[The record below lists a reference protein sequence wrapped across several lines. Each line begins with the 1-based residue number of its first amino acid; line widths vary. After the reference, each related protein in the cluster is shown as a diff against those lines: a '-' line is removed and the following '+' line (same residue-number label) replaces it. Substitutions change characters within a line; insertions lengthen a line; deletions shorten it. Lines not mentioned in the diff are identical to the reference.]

1 MQGMCLQL
9 QILTEKDKGHGWGEI
24 PGPHFSCC
32 SCGLKP
38 LNLARLPKRDFTK
51 LIVFPGVSPAAL
63 LPPALSAFLSLL
75 PQPQEKCSMGKS
87 RSPTAMVLEA
97 FVSCPGRP
105 AAAAAAGSR
114 GWRAR
119 GLGKVAP
126 RRICRPHPCGPHPCL
141 AAGCCL
147 RAGPAHRSGPG
158 FFLGRGKRVLKPER
172 VPAGRLAGLAGNG
185 GTLSFRRL

>member
-1 MQGMCLQL
+1 MGLQLLRMLFMQGMCLQL

-114 GWRAR
+114 GWRALPGGCDGVR
-119 GLGKVAP
+119 PFYGL
-126 RRICRPHPCGPHPCL
+126 R
-141 AAGCCL
+141 
-147 RAGPAHRSGPG
+147 
-158 FFLGRGKRVLKPER
+158 GRG
-172 VPAGRLAGLAGNG
+172 GLSCFTRSHPVGY
-185 GTLSFRRL
+185 LLQ